1 MHLRG
6 GGGPD
11 LGLSP
16 KKTSFS
22 TPSLRIDF
30 RVKAKLDEQT
40 IGITI
45 LAETLLSTIFCQKF
59 DGLDIYALVSYH
71 SKRNIADCVT
81 SNFRETF
88 KLSNLRAGHLV

>member
-6 GGGPD
+6 GRGGGTD

-45 LAETLLSTIFCQKF
+45 LAETFVSTIFCQRF
-59 DGLDIYALVSYH
+59 DGLDMH
-71 SKRNIADCVT
+71 
-81 SNFRETF
+81 
-88 KLSNLRAGHLV
+88 